1 MAFDSLSGR
10 LQTALKNV
18 TGKGKVSEKD
28 IESMLREVRLSLLEA
43 DVNYKVVKQFL
54 AGIKEKALGEKVLSG
69 RNPGEQVV
77 KIVREELK
85 NTLGSET
92 SEIVLTKDGRT
103 IIMAVG
109 LQGAGKTTACGKMA
123 LYYRKKYKKKPMMI
137 AADIYR
143 PAAVEQLVTLGKQ
156 IDVPVFEIGIA
167 QIVIQ
172 FSRRESGVNNGFVSI
187 DGFGIVPVF
196 VTLLSQRD
204 FKLKILGKGVN

>member
-69 RNPGEQVV
+69 LNPGEQVV

-123 LYYRKKYKKKPMMI
+123 LYYRKQYK
-137 AADIYR
+137 IYR
-143 PAAVEQLVTLGKQ
+143 
-156 IDVPVFEIGIA
+156 
-167 QIVIQ
+167 
-172 FSRRESGVNNGFVSI
+172 SN
-187 DGFGIVPVF
+187 
-196 VTLLSQRD
+196 
-204 FKLKILGKGVN
+204 